1 MDQIP
6 QQPNQTPIEHP
17 RHHWL
22 RIIGIFFIVLVV
34 IGLIV
39 FGWLW
44 RQYQQSLTAPTT
56 VVPAQV
62 VANTTTTKSIIRER
76 LEKSGRPEFGNPL
89 AKIVIVEFAD
99 FQCPYCTSE
108 FPIIRE
114 IANQYRDTVRY
125 IYRQYPIEDDRS
137 LGISEA
143 ALCAHEQQKFWQFH
157 DRLFFAHDRLVNDP
171 ELVIA
176 DAARQ
181 SGVNAEQ
188 FEECRRSGRQQP
200 DVLEDAQDAVDLGVR
215 GTPTFFINGNKLEG
229 VVTLDQWRQIIDQ
242 ALKVTQE

>member
-34 IGLIV
+34 IGLIA

-44 RQYQQSLTAPTT
+44 RQYQQSLAAPTT
-56 VVPAQV
+56 LVPAEV

-89 AKIVIVEFAD
+89 AKIVIVEFSD
-99 FQCPYCTSE
+99 FQCPFCTRE

-114 IANQYRDTVRY
+114 ITNQYRDTVRF
-125 IYRQYPIEDDRS
+125 IYRQYPIEDERS
-137 LGISEA
+137 QGISEA

-171 ELVIA
+171 ELVISESV
-176 DAARQ
+176 RQ
-181 SGVNAEQ
+181 SGINVEQ
-188 FEECRRSGRQQP
+188 FDECRRSGRQQSQ
-200 DVLEDAQDAVDLGVR
+200 VLEDAQDAVDLGVR